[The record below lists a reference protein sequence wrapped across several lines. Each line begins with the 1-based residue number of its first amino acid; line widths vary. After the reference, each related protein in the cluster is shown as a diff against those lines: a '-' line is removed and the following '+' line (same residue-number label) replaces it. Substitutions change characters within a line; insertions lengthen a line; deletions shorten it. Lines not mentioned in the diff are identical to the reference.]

1 MGAES
6 AGLLAGLPPG
16 WAEPAT
22 LLVML
27 ASFAALAIAARWPI
41 GLALAVSAW
50 AGAAVNGHLFPL
62 RHLVEGAMSYL
73 DPLLVIAT
81 ALVLMRVLTDGGA
94 FAAIGGAVERA
105 FGSRPALL
113 VPAVMLLV
121 MFPGMI
127 TGSSTASVLTTG
139 VMAVTILTGLGLAP
153 ERAAAFVAMG
163 GVLGMVAPP
172 INIPAMIVGAGL
184 DLPYAGFGAPL
195 ALVSLPTAL
204 VTGYLLA
211 APLFRR
217 GAPPPAPR
225 APQQAVGL
233 LRALLGPAVAVT
245 LMVLPRVA
253 PRHVPD
259 PGLPLA
265 FLLAAGVAVAT
276 LPRFPVFASLLRSVE
291 EGLPVLGILTGVGAF
306 IQVMTLTG
314 ARGFVVSLM
323 VAAPVGAL
331 IAVAA
336 VGLPLFGAVSA
347 FGSASVLGIPLLLAL
362 LGRND
367 VVVAAGLSALASL
380 GDLMPPAALAPSLAA
395 QAAGVDR
402 LAVLKRCVV
411 PALLLVLA
419 AVLLLS
425 NASRVGRLLS

>member
-1 MGAES
+1 MSAET
-6 AGLLAGLPPG
+6 AGILGGLPPG
-16 WAEPAT
+16 WAEPVT

-27 ASFAALAIAARWPI
+27 AGFAALAAAARWPI
-41 GLALAVSAW
+41 GLALAAAAW

-62 RHLVEGAMSYL
+62 RHLVEGAMAYL
-73 DPLLVIAT
+73 DPILVIAT

-153 ERAAAFVAMG
+153 ERAAAFVAAG
-163 GVLGMVAPP
+163 SVLGMVAPP

-184 DLPYAGFGAPL
+184 DLPYAGFGVPL
-195 ALVSLPTAL
+195 ALVAFPTAL
-204 VTGYLLA
+204 ATGYLVA
-211 APLFRR
+211 APLLRKGR
-217 GAPPPAPR
+217 PAPAPR
-225 APQQAVGL
+225 AREAGVSLG
-233 LRALLGPAVAVT
+233 RALLGPAVAVV
-245 LMVLPRVA
+245 LMVLPRLA

-265 FLLAAGVAVAT
+265 FLLAAAVAVAT
-276 LPRFPVFASLLRSVE
+276 LPRFPLGGSLLRSTE
-291 EGLPVLGILTGVGAF
+291 ESLPVLGILVGVGAF

-314 ARGFVVSLM
+314 ARGFVVSIL

-331 IAVAA
+331 VAVAA

-380 GDLMPPAALAPSLAA
+380 GDLMPPVALAPSLAA
-395 QAAGVDR
+395 QAAGVGR
-402 LAVLKRCVV
+402 RGVLKRCVL

-419 AVLLLS
+419 AVLLLA
-425 NASRVGRLLS
+425 NASRVGRILS

>member
-1 MGAES
+1 MGAEA
-6 AGLLAGLPPG
+6 AGLLGGLPPG

-27 ASFAALAIAARWPI
+27 ACFAALSTAARWPI
-41 GLALAVSAW
+41 GLALVASAW
-50 AGAAVNGHLFPL
+50 AGAAVNGRLFPL
-62 RHLVEGAMSYL
+62 RHLVEGAMAYL
-73 DPLLVIAT
+73 DPILVIAT

-153 ERAAAFVAMG
+153 ERAAAFVASG
-163 GVLGMVAPP
+163 SVLGMVAPP

-184 DLPYAGFGAPL
+184 DLPYAGFGFPL
-195 ALVSLPTAL
+195 ALVSFPTAL
-204 VTGYLLA
+204 VTGYLVA
-211 APLFRR
+211 APLLRKGR
-217 GAPPPAPR
+217 PAPAPR
-225 APQQAVGL
+225 ATQAGVSLG
-233 LRALLGPAVAVT
+233 RALLGPAVAVV
-245 LMVLPRVA
+245 LMVLPRLA
-253 PRHVPD
+253 PRLVPD
-259 PGLPLA
+259 PGLPLV
-265 FLLAAGVAVAT
+265 FLLAAAVAVAT
-276 LPRFPVFASLLRSVE
+276 LPRFPLGGSLLRSTE
-291 EGLPVLGILTGVGAF
+291 ESLPVLGILVGVGAF

-314 ARGFVVSLM
+314 ARGFVVSIL

-331 IAVAA
+331 VAVAA

-380 GDLMPPAALAPSLAA
+380 GDLMPPVALAPSLAA
-395 QAAGVDR
+395 QAAGVGR
-402 LAVLKRCVV
+402 RGVLKRCVL

-425 NASRVGRLLS
+425 NASRVGRILS